1 MGDDLLGFSPKTN
14 PKAIAVGSK
23 AHLRAARG
31 WYLVD
36 LVLSPHTEGLGI
48 RAMLRTA

>member
-1 MGDDLLGFSPKTN
+1 MGDDLVGLSPKTN
-14 PKAIAVGSK
+14 PRAIAVGSK
-23 AHLRAARG
+23 LHLLAARG

-48 RAMLRTA
+48 LAILRTA